1 MVLALSKGA
10 LMTCVQGSAPSVYD
24 TTPAPLAADG
34 LSQQIGTVTQAAPG
48 LNIRPFGTC
57 AVLTAAALGV
67 PQPCV
72 PATVAWMP
80 PATMATVAGQP
91 VATVQSLCPCMV
103 GGTVTVVA
111 PGQAL
116 VDVI

>member
-10 LMTCVQGSAPSVYD
+10 MMMCVQGDAPSVYD
-24 TTPAPLAADG
+24 TTPMPLAVDG
-34 LSQQIGTVTQAAPG
+34 LSQQIGTVTQAVPG
-48 LNIRPFGTC
+48 MNIRPFGTC
-57 AVLTAAALGV
+57 KILTAAALGV
-67 PQPCV
+67 PQPCA

-91 VATVQSLCPCMV
+91 VATIQSMCPCMV
-103 GGTVTVVA
+103 GGMISVVA

-116 VDVI
+116 VDVT